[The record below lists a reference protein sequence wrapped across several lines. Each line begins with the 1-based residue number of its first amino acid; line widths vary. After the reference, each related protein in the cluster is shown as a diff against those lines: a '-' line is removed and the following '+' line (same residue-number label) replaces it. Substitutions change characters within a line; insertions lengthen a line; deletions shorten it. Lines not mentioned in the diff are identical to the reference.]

1 VVNASRQGQL
11 LLMARVRLR
20 TETQPMSTPH
30 SPLQIG
36 VYIDGFNLYY
46 GGRKLVGGPG
56 RSGWKWLDLR
66 RLATAVV
73 ATHSGWSGAQVT
85 RVVYCTAPIDG
96 TTNAS
101 GARDQNVYLRALR
114 SSGSTDEI
122 EKGRYVNKVISRP
135 LAVKGPT
142 GIPVITTAGWPVLV
156 QDTNDQPVPGA
167 RFMVSVAHREEKGT
181 DVNVASHLLLDLLH
195 QRVTAAVV
203 ISNDS
208 DLAFPVAR
216 ARELV
221 PVGVVN
227 PSPSPTAGALRGR
240 PNDGVG
246 RHWWYK
252 LTVGDLI
259 AAQLPVQVAALT
271 KPTGW

>member
-1 VVNASRQGQL
+1 
-11 LLMARVRLR
+11 
-20 TETQPMSTPH
+20 MSTPPA
-30 SPLQIG
+30 PLRIG
-36 VYIDGFNLYY
+36 VYIDGYNLYY
-46 GGRKLVGGPG
+46 GGRKLMGGPG
-56 RSGWKWLDLR
+56 RPGWKWLDLR
-66 RLATAVV
+66 RLAEAVV
-73 ATHSGWSGAQVT
+73 AAHSGWSGAQVT
-85 RVVYCTAPIDG
+85 RVIYCTAPIDG
-96 TTNAS
+96 ASNAS

-114 SSGSTDEI
+114 AAGSTDEI
-122 EKGRYVNKVISRP
+122 EKGRYINKVISRP

-142 GIPVITTAGWPVLV
+142 GNPVITTAGWPVMV
-156 QDTNDQPVPGA
+156 QDANGQPVSDA

-195 QRVTAAVV
+195 HRVTAAVI

-227 PSPSPTAGALRGR
+227 PSPNPTAGALRGH

-252 LTVGDLI
+252 LAASVLT
-259 AAQLPVQVAALT
+259 AAQLPAQVATLT
-271 KPTGW
+271 KPKGW